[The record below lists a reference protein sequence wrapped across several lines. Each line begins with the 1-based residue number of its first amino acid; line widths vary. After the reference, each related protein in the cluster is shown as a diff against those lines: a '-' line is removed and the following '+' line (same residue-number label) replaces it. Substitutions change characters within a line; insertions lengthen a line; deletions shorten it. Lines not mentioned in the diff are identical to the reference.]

1 MMGVDNSLV
10 PCRVD
15 KPNPFEA
22 LFALIYMGVGAV
34 CLIAGLR
41 RMERWEI
48 LFGFAMLMVA
58 SQASNRFLARKRL
71 YEGCLV
77 FCKPSEVTREA
88 EGKMPRTRQADGHP
102 RKEALK

>member
-1 MMGVDNSLV
+1 MGIDNSLV

-77 FCKPSEVTREA
+77 FCKPSESPGKLR
-88 EGKMPRTRQADGHP
+88 KMPGRDKLDGHP

>member
-1 MMGVDNSLV
+1 MSVDDSFV
-10 PCRVD
+10 PCRID
-15 KPNPFEA
+15 KPNPFEV
-22 LFALIYMGVGAV
+22 LFALIYMGVGMF

-58 SQASNRFLARKRL
+58 SQVSNRFLARKRL
-71 YEGCLV
+71 YEDCLV
-77 FCKPSEVTREA
+77 FYKPSEVTQEV
-88 EGKMPRTRQADGHP
+88 EGKMIRTRQADGHP

>member
-1 MMGVDNSLV
+1 MGIDNSLV

-58 SQASNRFLARKRL
+58 SQASNRFLARSGSTRL
-71 YEGCLV
+71 LGVL
-77 FCKPSEVTREA
+77 
-88 EGKMPRTRQADGHP
+88 QAVGSHP
-102 RKEALK
+102 GS

>member
-1 MMGVDNSLV
+1 MEDDNSLI

-22 LFALIYMGVGAV
+22 LFALVYMAVGVF
-34 CLIAGLR
+34 CLIAGLL

-48 LFGFAMLMVA
+48 LFGFAMLMTA
-58 SQASNRFLARKRL
+58 AQASNRFLARKSL
-71 YEGCLV
+71 YENCLV
-77 FCKPSEVTREA
+77 FYRQSEVTQEV
-88 EGKMPRTRQADGHP
+88 EGKTFRTRQADGHP

>member
-1 MMGVDNSLV
+1 MPIDNSLV

-77 FCKPSEVTREA
+77 FCKPPEVTREA

>member
-1 MMGVDNSLV
+1 MGIDNSLV

-34 CLIAGLR
+34 CLIVGLR

-71 YEGCLV
+71 YEDCLV
-77 FCKPSEVTREA
+77 FCKPSEVTQEA
-88 EGKMPRTRQADGHP
+88 EGKMSRTRQADGHP

>member
-1 MMGVDNSLV
+1 MGIDNSLV

-71 YEGCLV
+71 YEAAWCSASRR
-77 FCKPSEVTREA
+77 KSP
-88 EGKMPRTRQADGHP
+88 GKL
-102 RKEALK
+102 KERCPGRDKLTGTLGKKR